1 MATWYWQGGEY
12 DVWDATLFTD
22 DYAGNGSNP
31 ATIPW
36 TTSATKDDDI
46 ELGELGNPYTTLSS
60 SIGNGF
66 AITGICTLNYID
78 FINGYIYGGTFTGD
92 YINVNS
98 AGGEIYG
105 GLFTGTDLNNGGL
118 IYGGTFSGSAFAN
131 NGDIYDG
138 VFTGLGF
145 SNNDDIYGGV
155 FTGSSFYNNGY
166 IYSGVFTGTSFTSN
180 GYIFSG
186 VFTGSGFTNNSYISS
201 GFWWLKGSSKINGVN
216 LRASGDAN
224 PSTKFM
230 ILETSDILGSGLL

>member
-31 ATIPW
+31 ANIPW

-46 ELGELGNPYTTLSS
+46 ELGELGNPYSTISS

-118 IYGGTFSGSAFAN
+118 IFGGTFSGSAFAN
-131 NGDIYDG
+131 NGDIYG
-138 VFTGLGF
+138 
-145 SNNDDIYGGV
+145 
-155 FTGSSFYNNGY
+155 
-166 IYSGVFTGTSFTSN
+166 
-180 GYIFSG
+180 G

-201 GFWWLKGSSKINGVN
+201 GFWWLKGSSKTNGVN
-216 LRASGDAN
+216 LRASGATS

-230 ILETSDILGSGLL
+230 ILETSDILGAGLL